1 MEHQFGYTTFNDSIS
16 EIIGLNKILSRS
28 TEKELGKRRFD
39 MRRPGKGT
47 DPDMVDLS
55 SDQLNFSIQ
64 RIELVEDI
72 LLNLKEKYKSKND
85 TYDDLFRSYRTLVYS
100 YFQSLE
106 VVSRQIGGVKVDLS
120 HISQNSASKPFE
132 SVDKETQ
139 KSSKYHF

>member
-1 MEHQFGYTTFNDSIS
+1 
-16 EIIGLNKILSRS
+16 
-28 TEKELGKRRFD
+28 

-47 DPDMVDLS
+47 DPDAMIYDLS

-64 RIELVEDI
+64 RIKLVQR
-72 LLNLKEKYKSKND
+72 LLENLKENYKSKND

-120 HISQNSASKPFE
+120 HISQNSTKKPFE

-139 KSSKYHF
+139 KQAMEIISEYGFKAIMF

>member
-1 MEHQFGYTTFNDSIS
+1 
-16 EIIGLNKILSRS
+16 
-28 TEKELGKRRFD
+28 

-47 DPDMVDLS
+47 DPDAMIYDLS
-55 SDQLNFSIQ
+55 SQLNFSIQ

-139 KSSKYHF
+139 KNTKYYF

>member
-1 MEHQFGYTTFNDSIS
+1 MIY
-16 EIIGLNKILSRS
+16 
-28 TEKELGKRRFD
+28 
-39 MRRPGKGT
+39 
-47 DPDMVDLS
+47 DLS

-72 LLNLKEKYKSKND
+72 LENLKEKYKSKND

-120 HISQNSASKPFE
+120 HISQNSTKNLLKVLIKKLKNKQILFLNM
-132 SVDKETQ
+132 VLVTKR
-139 KSSKYHF
+139 

>member
-1 MEHQFGYTTFNDSIS
+1 
-16 EIIGLNKILSRS
+16 
-28 TEKELGKRRFD
+28 

-47 DPDMVDLS
+47 DPDFFMIYDLS
-55 SDQLNFSIQ
+55 SDQLNFSIH
-64 RIELVEDI
+64 RIKLVER
-72 LLNLKEKYKSKND
+72 LLNNLKENYNSKND

-120 HISQNSASKPFE
+120 HISQKSEKKPFE

-139 KSSKYHF
+139 KKAYGYNCECKI